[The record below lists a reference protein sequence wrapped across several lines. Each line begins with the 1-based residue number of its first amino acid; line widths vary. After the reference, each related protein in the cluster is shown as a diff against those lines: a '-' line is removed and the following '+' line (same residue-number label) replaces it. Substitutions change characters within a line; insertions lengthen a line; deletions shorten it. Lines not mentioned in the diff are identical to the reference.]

1 MLVFFCQNL
10 FNYID
15 YIKEGL
21 ILAKILVFNNN
32 LNRMETFY
40 RGENE
45 AMPYISN
52 RTLTV
57 KEFRGSSKSD
67 VLWTDRRCMMA
78 WNSFRYV
85 YGKPI
90 FVGFAFKR
98 PYEGGHGILSQH
110 YAGLAFDVGQNL
122 TNEGRTEMRN
132 LAVSSRIWNYV
143 EPANLTPRWVHFD
156 ERQTMSGYPV
166 IRRGSRGVYVCIAQ
180 DALNS
185 LNYLT
190 GGLDG
195 IFGAITERST
205 REYQSKKGLVVD
217 GIIGRNTWNT
227 LMTEV
232 VGRGRNDS
240 AE

>member
-1 MLVFFCQNL
+1 M
-10 FNYID
+10 
-15 YIKEGL
+15 
-21 ILAKILVFNNN
+21 AKILVYNNN
-32 LNRMETFY
+32 TNRMETFY

-57 KEFRGSSKSD
+57 KEFRGSSASD

-195 IFGAITERST
+195 IFGTITERST

>member
-1 MLVFFCQNL
+1 M
-10 FNYID
+10 
-15 YIKEGL
+15 
-21 ILAKILVFNNN
+21 AKILVYNNN
-32 LNRMETFY
+32 TNRMETFY

-57 KEFRGSSKSD
+57 KEFRGSSASD

-195 IFGAITERST
+195 IFGTITERST

-232 VGRGRNDS
+232 VGRGRNDN

>member
-1 MLVFFCQNL
+1 M
-10 FNYID
+10 
-15 YIKEGL
+15 
-21 ILAKILVFNNN
+21 AKILVFNNN

-98 PYEGGHGILSQH
+98 SIEGGHGILSQH

-122 TNEGRTEMRN
+122 SNAGRNEMRN
-132 LAVSSRIWNYV
+132 LAISSKIWNYV

-156 ERQTMSGYPV
+156 ERQTVSGYPLV
-166 IRRGSRGVYVCIAQ
+166 RRGSRGVYVCILQ
-180 DALNS
+180 DALMS
-185 LNYLT
+185 LGYST

-195 IFGAITERST
+195 IFGAVTERSV
-205 REYQSKKGLVVD
+205 REYQSKNGLQVDGLV
-217 GIIGRNTWNT
+217 GNKTWNK
-227 LMTEV
+227 LMNEV
-232 VGRGRNDS
+232 VKNSGN
-240 AE
+240 E

>member
-1 MLVFFCQNL
+1 M
-10 FNYID
+10 
-15 YIKEGL
+15 
-21 ILAKILVFNNN
+21 AKILVYNNN
-32 LNRMETFY
+32 TNRMETFY

-45 AMPYISN
+45 ALPYISN

-57 KEFRGSSKSD
+57 KEFRGSSTSD

-156 ERQTMSGYPV
+156 ERQTTSGYPV

-232 VGRGRNDS
+232 VGRGRNDR

>member
-1 MLVFFCQNL
+1 M
-10 FNYID
+10 
-15 YIKEGL
+15 
-21 ILAKILVFNNN
+21 AKILVFNNN

-98 PYEGGHGILSQH
+98 PIEGGHGILSQH

-122 TNEGRTEMRN
+122 SNVGRNEMRN
-132 LAVSSRIWNYV
+132 LAISSKIWNYV

-156 ERQTMSGYPV
+156 ERQTVSGYPLV
-166 IRRGSRGVYVCIAQ
+166 RRGSRGVYVCILQ
-180 DALNS
+180 DALMS
-185 LNYLT
+185 LGYST

-195 IFGAITERST
+195 IFGAVTEKSVRD
-205 REYQSKKGLVVD
+205 YQSKNGLQVDGLV
-217 GIIGRNTWNT
+217 GNKTWNK
-227 LMTEV
+227 LMNEV
-232 VGRGRNDS
+232 VKNSGN
-240 AE
+240 E